1 MEHAAPLLHTLVIQ
15 FCGFLFLLAIV
26 RHYSR
31 NSLLPTEAW
40 LMVIGI
46 SYGLIRRHYFDWLP
60 EVILRPDLLF
70 VFILPLL
77 IFASGRLIRLS
88 ELRAQMIPVSFFAF
102 IGVIASMFLI
112 GAPIA
117 YLLGIRLIDGLFLG
131 AAVSATDPG
140 AVSALLKRF
149 KLPERLGLIIE
160 GESLLNDGLAV
171 VVYTVCATLALT
183 SATLNLTDVTI
194 KFSWA
199 VLGAIPIGWLFGW
212 LIGKILDMWGE
223 YYDTAE
229 LTLSLFLALG
239 VYLVAEE
246 LLHIS
251 GVITVLFSAIAF
263 VKVRYQVRRDHGREE
278 QNPVFGPFWA
288 YLSMALNS
296 FLFFVLG
303 AETGAHDFPITWIF
317 AQAVLILV
325 VSRAIIVY
333 FGSGVLR
340 GLGARLPFSW
350 QNVLMLTGLRGAI
363 SVALILMM
371 PVDYEYRTFFLC
383 IAYVMNLI
391 PLLIQP
397 AILQTYLNRIK
408 IPH

>member
-1 MEHAAPLLHTLVIQ
+1 MEHTAPVLHTLVIQ

-31 NSLLPTEAW
+31 NSLLPMEAW
-40 LMVIGI
+40 LMIIGI
-46 SYGLIRRHYFDWLP
+46 SYGVIRRLYFDWLP
-60 EVILRPDLLF
+60 EVVLSPDLLF

-88 ELRAQMIPVSFFAF
+88 ELKAQMIPVSFFSF
-102 IGVIASMFLI
+102 IGVIASMFII
-112 GAPIA
+112 GAPVA
-117 YLLGIRLIDGLFLG
+117 YLLDIRLIDGLFFG

-183 SATLNLTDVTI
+183 GAALNITDVTI

-199 VLGAIPIGWLFGW
+199 VLGAIPVGWLSGW
-212 LIGKILDMWGE
+212 LVGKILHLWRE

-229 LTLSLFLALG
+229 LTFSLFLALG
-239 VYLVAEE
+239 VYLLAEE

-251 GVITVLFSAIAF
+251 GVIAVLFSAIAF
-263 VKVRYQVRRDHGREE
+263 VKVRYEVRRDQGRNDP
-278 QNPVFGPFWA
+278 NPVFGPFWA
-288 YLSMALNS
+288 YLSMVLNS

-303 AETGAHDFPITWIF
+303 AETGGHVFPITWIF
-317 AQAVLILV
+317 AQAVLILI

-333 FGSGVLR
+333 FGSGLLR
-340 GLGARLPFSW
+340 GVGTRLPVSW

-383 IAYVMNLI
+383 IAYVINLI

-397 AILQTYLNRIK
+397 AILQTYLNRTK